1 MKKLLAMLCMLTCIF
16 GLTACG
22 GEKENISESLETK
35 IYIAEELSTQ
45 AIIPTYTRY
54 MVEGVAEKTLEALTG
69 EEIAY
74 VMEVNLSA
82 TAENVGFDKIAFDS
96 AGVLGSINSFSSAYD
111 TMGAIVSYDEPT
123 SVVKDDE
130 IIVTVPVKGEKK
142 DGSVEVIFS
151 AKRFLSVESCTINAK
166 LGMGEMME
174 KAALN
179 TLLGMGTVFCVLILI
194 MAIISAFGIIPKIQ
208 KKAADKKAAKAKSTE
223 APATTPVAAPVV
235 AAVEENLTDDLEL
248 VAVIAA
254 AIAASEGAASTD
266 GFVVRSIRRARRR

>member
-1 MKKLLAMLCMLTCIF
+1 MKKILAMLCMITCIF

-22 GEKENISESLETK
+22 GEQETISDSLESK
-35 IYIAEELSTQ
+35 IQIAEALATQ
-45 AIIPTYTRY
+45 AIVPTYTRY
-54 MVEGVAEKTLEALTG
+54 MVEGEAEKTLDALTG

-74 VMEVNLSA
+74 VMEANLSA
-82 TAENVGFDKIAFDS
+82 TAQQVGFDKISFDS
-96 AGVLGSINSFSSAYD
+96 AGVIDSINSFSSAYD
-111 TMGAIVSYDEPT
+111 TMGAVTGYGEPK
-123 SVVKDDE
+123 SVLKDTTLT
-130 IIVTVPVKGEKK
+130 ITIPVTGEKK
-142 DGSVEVIFS
+142 DGSVEIIFS
-151 AKRFLSVESCTINAK
+151 TKRFLTVESCTINAK
-166 LGMGEMME
+166 LGLGEMME

-208 KKAADKKAAKAKSTE
+208 KKAADKKADKKKEVAAPAAAPAVAE
-223 APATTPVAAPVV
+223 APAA
-235 AAVEENLTDDLEL
+235 ENLTDDCEL

>member
-1 MKKLLAMLCMLTCIF
+1 MKKILAMLCMITCIF

-22 GEKENISESLETK
+22 SGQETRSDSLESK
-35 IYIAEELSTQ
+35 IQIAEALSLQ
-45 AIIPTYTRY
+45 AIVPTYTRY
-54 MVEGVAEKTLEALTG
+54 MVEGEAEKTLDALTG

-74 VMEVNLSA
+74 IMEANLSA
-82 TAENVGFDKIAFDS
+82 TAQQVGFDKISFNS
-96 AGVLGSINSFSSAYD
+96 AGVIDSINSFSSAYE
-111 TMGAIVSYDEPT
+111 TMGAVTGYGEPET
-123 SVVKDDE
+123 VVKDDE
-130 IIVTVPVKGEKK
+130 LIITIPVTGEKK
-142 DGSVEVIFS
+142 EGSVEVIFS
-151 AKRFLSVESCTINAK
+151 TKRFLLVESCTINAK

-208 KKAADKKAAKAKSTE
+208 KKAADKKADKKKETASVVA
-223 APATTPVAAPVV
+223 AAPVAE
-235 AAVEENLTDDLEL
+235 AAAENLTDDCEL

>member
-1 MKKLLAMLCMLTCIF
+1 MKKILAMLCMITCIF

-22 GEKENISESLETK
+22 GEQETISDSLESK
-35 IYIAEELSTQ
+35 IQIAEALATQ
-45 AIIPTYTRY
+45 AIVPTYTRY
-54 MVEGVAEKTLEALTG
+54 MVEGEAEKTLDALTG

-74 VMEVNLSA
+74 IMEANLSA
-82 TAENVGFDKIAFDS
+82 TAQQVGFDKISFDS
-96 AGVLGSINSFSSAYD
+96 AGVIDSINSFSSAYD
-111 TMGAIVSYDEPT
+111 TMGAVTGYGEPE
-123 SVVKDDE
+123 SVLKDTTLT
-130 IIVTVPVKGEKK
+130 ITIPVTGEKK
-142 DGSVEVIFS
+142 DGSVEIIFS
-151 AKRFLSVESCTINAK
+151 TKRFLTVESCTINAK
-166 LGMGEMME
+166 LGIGEMME

-208 KKAADKKAAKAKSTE
+208 KKAADKKADKKKEAAVPE
-223 APATTPVAAPVV
+223 AAPAAAAAP
-235 AAVEENLTDDLEL
+235 AAENLADDCEL